1 MVMMPHPETAV
12 DPLAAAGTLII
23 EPAPGSADQQ
33 AQIKSRSLFRRGWEV
48 FAENRLALVGLAFVI
63 FVLLFC
69 FVGPLIYKTQ
79 QNSVTLANAYCTP
92 SGAHLLGCDNL
103 GYDVIGRLM
112 AGGQNS
118 LEVGLAA
125 AFVSCLFG
133 SIYGAVSGFAGG
145 IVDSLMMRFVD
156 AMLSIPFIFVLIILA
171 VLIHPSA
178 LTLIGFIAITY
189 WPGPARL
196 VRGETLTLRTRE
208 YVAAVK
214 VAGGRSSRAVV
225 RHIMPNAIGTII
237 VQATFAV
244 ADSIIILAGLG
255 FLGFGIQLPQTDWG
269 AQLSNGLNYLTLGY
283 WWLIYPAGII
293 IILTVVAFNFIG
305 DALRD
310 AFETRLQRR

>member
-1 MVMMPHPETAV
+1 MAMTPHPETAV
-12 DPLAAAGTLII
+12 DPLASPGTLL
-23 EPAPGSADQQ
+23 APPPEAGGQQ
-33 AQIKSRSLFRRGWEV
+33 ADAKPRSMFRRGWEV
-48 FAENRLALVGLAFVI
+48 FAENKLALVGLGFVI

-79 QNSVTLANAYCTP
+79 QVSVTLANSYCTP
-92 SGAHLLGCDNL
+92 SAQHLLGCDNL
-103 GYDVIGRLM
+103 GYDVLGRLM
-112 AGGQNS
+112 YGGQTS
-118 LEVGLAA
+118 MEVGLAA

-145 IVDSLMMRFVD
+145 IVDSIMMRIVD
-156 AMLSIPFIFVLIILA
+156 AVLSIPFIFVLIILA
-171 VLIHPSA
+171 VLIHPSRVA
-178 LTLIGFIAITY
+178 FIGFIAVTY
-189 WPGPARL
+189 WPQPARL
-196 VRGETLTLRTRE
+196 VRGETLSLRTRE

-214 VAGGRSSRAVV
+214 VAGGRSSRAVL

-244 ADSIIILAGLG
+244 ADAILILSSLG
-255 FLGFGIQLPQTDWG
+255 FLGFGVQPPQTDWG
-269 AQLSNGLNYLTLGY
+269 TMLSNGLQYLTLGY

-293 IILTVVAFNFIG
+293 IIMTVVAFNFIG